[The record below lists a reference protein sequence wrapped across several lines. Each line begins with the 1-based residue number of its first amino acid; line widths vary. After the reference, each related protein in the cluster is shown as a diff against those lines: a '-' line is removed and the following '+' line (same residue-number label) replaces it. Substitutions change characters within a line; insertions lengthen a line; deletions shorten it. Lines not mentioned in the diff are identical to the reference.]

1 MVVKNIGI
9 NVASPT
15 KACSDEFCPFHGHL
29 SVRGKTMKCTVV
41 GDRMGKTI
49 VVVNEYLHYLPK
61 YMRYEKRRNKI
72 MAHNPPCIDAK
83 RGDEVT
89 IAECRPIS
97 KEVSF
102 MVISKQKK

>member
-9 NVASPT
+9 NVTAPT
-15 KACSDEFCPFHGHL
+15 KACDDRNCPFHGRL
-29 SVRGKTMKCTVV
+29 SVRGKTIRGVV
-41 GDRMGKTI
+41 AGDRMGNTI
-49 VVVNEYLHYLPK
+49 VVVNEYLHYITK

-83 RGDEVT
+83 RGDRVT

-102 MVISKQKK
+102 VVINK